1 MRKAVK
7 NKKKTNLI
15 IIVSLVAVLL
25 TVLLIFIIKP
35 FYSYSSRIKNVKKVT
50 NDGYPVMGW
59 IRVQG
64 TNIDYPVLYSMDS
77 NFPLED
83 VDIDFAWTNSDSM
96 SLNPRVIV
104 SGHNIRNVSKHPLVN
119 EKSFNNFE
127 NLPSFLYYDFVKKNK
142 YIQYTIDGKEY
153 MYAIYAVSMI
163 PEDTFSY
170 DETMT
175 KSNKK
180 KYIKDTIDVSYFK
193 FNIDVDSD
201 DQLITLVT
209 CTRFY
214 GDTQTLIKVDGRL
227 LRDGEKIRNYKVTKN
242 KNYSEVEKTMEG
254 EEENVEEKA

>member
-7 NKKKTNLI
+7 NKKKINLI

-104 SGHNIRNVSKHPLVN
+104 IYGAAPDAIFDAYRESGIEILQFDS
-119 EKSFNNFE
+119 
-127 NLPSFLYYDFVKKNK
+127 D
-142 YIQYTIDGKEY
+142 
-153 MYAIYAVSMI
+153 YAVSRR
-163 PEDTFSY
+163 
-170 DETMT
+170 
-175 KSNKK
+175 K
-180 KYIKDTIDVSYFK
+180 
-193 FNIDVDSD
+193 
-201 DQLITLVT
+201 
-209 CTRFY
+209 
-214 GDTQTLIKVDGRL
+214 
-227 LRDGEKIRNYKVTKN
+227 
-242 KNYSEVEKTMEG
+242 EG
-254 EEENVEEKA
+254 V